1 MTPNREVPTPIQP
14 PTPPSPTQPS
24 QSPPTPPQAV
34 PTYQKKSINWGHN
47 MTSLPPITPYH
58 GALGTTQ
65 DEFINSVLSH
75 HEILK
80 REKRT
85 GYVEMGLVRNLGAY
99 CKGDETGK
107 VS

>member
-1 MTPNREVPTPIQP
+1 
-14 PTPPSPTQPS
+14 
-24 QSPPTPPQAV
+24 
-34 PTYQKKSINWGHN
+34 

-65 DEFINSVLSH
+65 DEFINSILSH

-85 GYVEMGLVRNLGAY
+85 GYVEMDLVRNLGAY
-99 CKGDETGK
+99 CKGEAQREWQSFMTDHEGGQRKIFT
-107 VS
+107 